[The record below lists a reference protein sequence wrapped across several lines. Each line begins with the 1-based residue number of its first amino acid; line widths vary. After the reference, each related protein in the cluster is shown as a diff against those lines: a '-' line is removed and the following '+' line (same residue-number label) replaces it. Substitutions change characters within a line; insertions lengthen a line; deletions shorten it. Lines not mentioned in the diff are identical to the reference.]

1 MAIKKK
7 DSKEDLREKKLGM
20 DIIDN
25 MGYAAQKEKSKEN
38 SMDIA
43 SSIKFRDLKNLKG
56 NTITEKLRNLG
67 IRNIPKNITLE
78 KAIQLINKKRAN

>member
-7 DSKEDLREKKLGM
+7 DSKEDLTEKKLGM

-25 MGYAAQKEKSKEN
+25 MGYAAQKEKLQEDN
-38 SMDIA
+38 MDMA
-43 SSIKFRDLKNLKG
+43 SSIKFKDLKNLKG